1 MGLLDHLRDSQF
13 SGDGDIKAM
22 VKEFDER
29 AKLTFRKGDE
39 PLAIRFGGFR
49 DTDLSKGIRSGQL
62 KLAGHVRFSVLGFPV
77 TVMLTSIPQP

>member
-62 KLAGHVRFSVLGFPV
+62 KLAGHVWFSVVDFP
-77 TVMLTSIPQP
+77 TMLTSTPQP